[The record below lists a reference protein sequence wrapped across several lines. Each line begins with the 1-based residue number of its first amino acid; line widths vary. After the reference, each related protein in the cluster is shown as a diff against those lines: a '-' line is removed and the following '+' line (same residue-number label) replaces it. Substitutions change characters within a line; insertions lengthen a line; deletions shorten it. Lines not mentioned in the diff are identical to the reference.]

1 MQDLDII
8 PILVV
13 SDSQNKAEMLNG
25 LLRGEGLA
33 VHPQWVTSTA
43 KWNQLKTPPELV
55 FYFDD
60 TKEPTLQEVVD
71 AAHAVSA
78 AVIEVSAQHDPV
90 RAAEAIDLGA
100 TASLSLAE
108 TKLLAAIARRER
120 KNRSERAQL
129 NTLRHELEQNRLR
142 LRNLLTGT
150 QNAIAYAQEGVISA
164 VNPAWAKRFG
174 YAEPEELVGLPI
186 MDMFSETDQGSL
198 KSALRALSRGKGT
211 DTSVECTALD
221 ANGDE
226 FPLTL
231 DLGLAEIEGERQI
244 QFTAASE
251 NDDGKENSAALKQI
265 DELETD
271 NKRLAGKLKILQ
283 QCEPDSRLL
292 WPSVFAPVAAER
304 VNRPLSGAVR
314 ALVAFHPADPDKAF
328 STFGPLGMA
337 EAGGSIATTLSP
349 LLEDEDLMV
358 RIGDLTVLAIVN
370 RASEDKVQQWA
381 ETVLRALDEHIF
393 ETSTR
398 SSLLG
403 FSAGIAPIDRVRR
416 LEQLT
421 YQALN
426 AASSSPGTV
435 NRVAASSITSAAD
448 TDDAGW
454 SAVINE
460 ALEERRFAIA
470 LRPIEDLSSAS
481 KMYEASARLLDREG
495 KEILP
500 EAFME
505 PASRLDMAQPLE
517 QRLIGHAFVTLL
529 RLLKAEESS
538 QVIIP
543 LSTAIMQDD
552 GLENYLMALVNRT
565 QARLPVKSLIF
576 ELGTE
581 DALNHVADV
590 ETFVKTIH
598 GLNCGFGLR
607 NFAPG
612 NNADKLLQRISTD
625 SLRLSEA
632 CVARLSEDEV
642 LAQRVKTLTDKLAE
656 THCRVVASGVSD
668 PTVMAQLY
676 NIGICA
682 FDGSVIGEAELFN
695 AKDPSFEALY
705 TEE

>member
-1 MQDLDII
+1 VQDLDII

-13 SDSQNKAEMLNG
+13 CDTQNKAEMLNG

-33 VHPQWVTSTA
+33 VHPQWVTTTA
-43 KWNQLKTPPELV
+43 NWDKLKTPPELV

-60 TKEPTLQEVVD
+60 TQEPSLQEVVA
-71 AAHAVSA
+71 AAHGVSA
-78 AVIEVSAQHDPV
+78 AVIGVSAQHDPV

-108 TKLLAAIARRER
+108 TKLLAAVARRER
-120 KNRSERAQL
+120 QNRYERAQL
-129 NTLRHELEQNRLR
+129 TELEHELEQNRLR
-142 LRNLLTGT
+142 LRNLITGA
-150 QNAIAYAQEGVISA
+150 QNAIAYAQEGVISN

-174 YAEPEELVGLPI
+174 YTEPEELVGLPI
-186 MDMFSETDQGSL
+186 MDMFSETDQDNL
-198 KSALRALSRGKGT
+198 KRVLRALSRGKKS
-211 DTSVECTALD
+211 DTSVECTARG

-226 FPLTL
+226 FQLTL
-231 DLGLAEIEGERQI
+231 ELGLAEIEGQQQI

-251 NDDGKENSAALKQI
+251 HAESGENSAALKQI
-265 DELETD
+265 DELEID
-271 NKRLAGKLKILQ
+271 NKRLAGKLKALQ

-304 VNRPLSGAVR
+304 VNRPLAGTVC
-314 ALVAFHPADPDKAF
+314 ALVAFHPADPDKALA
-328 STFGPLGMA
+328 TFGPLGMA

-349 LLEDEDLMV
+349 LLMDEDLMV
-358 RIGDLTVLAIVN
+358 RIGDLTILAIVN
-370 RASEDKVQQWA
+370 RANEEKVQQWA
-381 ETVLRALDEHIF
+381 EAVLRALDEHIF

-416 LEQLT
+416 LEQLAH
-421 YQALN
+421 QALN

-435 NRVAASSITSAAD
+435 NRVAASTIITAAD
-448 TDDAGW
+448 TDDTGW

-505 PASRLDMAQPLE
+505 PASRLDMAQQLE

-543 LSTAIMQDD
+543 LSTAIMQDE
-552 GLENYLMALVNRT
+552 GLGDYLMALVNRT
-565 QARLPVKSLIF
+565 RARLPAKSLIF
-576 ELGTE
+576 ELGAE
-581 DALNHVADV
+581 EALNHVAEV
-590 ETFVKTIH
+590 EAFVKTIH
-598 GLNCGFGLR
+598 SLNCGFGLR
-607 NFAPG
+607 NFAP
-612 NNADKLLQRISTD
+612 NDNADKLLQRIATD
-625 SLRLSEA
+625 SLRLSET
-632 CVARLSEDEV
+632 CVARLSEDE
-642 LAQRVKTLTDKLAE
+642 ALAE
-656 THCRVVASGVSD
+656 RIRNLTSGLAEKNCRTVASGVSD
-668 PTVMAQLY
+668 PTIMAQLY
-676 NIGICA
+676 NLGISA
-682 FDGSVIGEAELFN
+682 FDGSVIGEAEIFN
-695 AKDPSFEALY
+695 ARDPSFEALY
-705 TEE
+705 SEA